1 MSFTYTY
8 FKQDQY
14 LIFVHAGELNDVSVN
29 DFLEKGICTVV
40 DHHVYKMINDY
51 RNVELHLS
59 ASKLIDVQRLVSEGF
74 LAKGVDPRKIS
85 RALVITEDG
94 DTQGYYNIFETINL
108 NHGLRVKLFVD
119 MDQAVQWIKAQ

>member
-1 MSFTYTY
+1 M
-8 FKQDQY
+8 
-14 LIFVHAGELNDVSVN
+14 NDVSVN

-40 DHHVYKMINDY
+40 DHHVFKMINDY
-51 RNVELHLS
+51 RAVNLHLS
-59 ASKLIDVQRLVSEGF
+59 ASKLIDIQRFISEGF
-74 LAKGVDPRKIS
+74 LAKGVDPRKIC

-94 DTQGYYNIFETINL
+94 DTLGYYKIFETINL

>member
-1 MSFTYTY
+1 M
-8 FKQDQY
+8 
-14 LIFVHAGELNDVSVN
+14 NDVSVN

-40 DHHVYKMINDY
+40 DHHVFKMINDY
-51 RNVELHLS
+51 RAVNLHLS
-59 ASKLIDVQRLVSEGF
+59 ASKLIDIQRFISEVF
-74 LAKGVDPRKIS
+74 LAKGVDPRKIC

-94 DTQGYYNIFETINL
+94 DTLGYYKIFETINL

>member
-14 LIFVHAGELNDVSVN
+14 LLFVHAGELNDVSVN